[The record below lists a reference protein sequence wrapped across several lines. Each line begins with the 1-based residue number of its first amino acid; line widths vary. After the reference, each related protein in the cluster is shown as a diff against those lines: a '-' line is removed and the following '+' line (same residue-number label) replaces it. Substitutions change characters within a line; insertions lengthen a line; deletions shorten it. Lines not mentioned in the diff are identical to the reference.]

1 MKALTHEQALS
12 PDLTRPQIGPVRT
25 QSDLEEAL
33 AGPLSVG
40 VVWDAYPSAAL
51 PCGPRSRQRRGEC
64 ELAVLRERGV
74 FWAVDKYLSRP
85 WTRGAKTV
93 YIQGRVKT
101 SPAYVI
107 LQFMHCLSVKSE
119 KTPY

>member
-1 MKALTHEQALS
+1 MKALTHEQALG

-51 PCGPRSRQRRGEC
+51 PWGSRQRRGEC
-64 ELAVLRERGV
+64 ELAVLRDKTQRGQ
-74 FWAVDKYLSRP
+74 RE
-85 WTRGAKTV
+85 AKKKK
-93 YIQGRVKT
+93 RAL
-101 SPAYVI
+101 P
-107 LQFMHCLSVKSE
+107 
-119 KTPY
+119 

>member
-51 PCGPRSRQRRGEC
+51 PWHG
-64 ELAVLRERGV
+64 AAAKGV
-74 FWAVDKYLSRP
+74 GSVS
-85 WTRGAKTV
+85 
-93 YIQGRVKT
+93 
-101 SPAYVI
+101 SP
-107 LQFMHCLSVKSE
+107 F
-119 KTPY
+119 